1 MNYPSQ
7 SDSKILPI
15 AEDILYLCHQAW
27 RNLTDTQLEALALLA
42 KVHIT
47 GGKNIHQSTSPNYKL
62 YDLLTTGTCL
72 QGMATGT
79 IEV

>member
-42 KVHIT
+42 KVHSGT
-47 GGKNIHQSTSPNYKL
+47 KHYAYYWREKYSLVN
-62 YDLLTTGTCL
+62 LT
-72 QGMATGT
+72 
-79 IEV
+79 